1 MPFSYGQTPGKRRT
15 QTFLQRSMTSRA
27 EPNVP
32 SRLAVELLWQLLTI
46 CLGLLFVGA
55 SACAAQGYLPFLALA
70 GMPAGWGAAAFAS
83 WHRARRFSSHPYAW
97 AWIVGALTAI
107 GGVAA
112 GRACF
117 DALMSAEIRRV
128 EGALAREVTE
138 PGQFEVPGNR
148 LLRRTLLWGKAN
160 SNSRVTFGLS
170 DGTVVVREPDP
181 AHWPRAAQQP
191 CSQVIQPGWFRRWR
205 CAGQ

>member
-1 MPFSYGQTPGKRRT
+1 M
-15 QTFLQRSMTSRA
+15 SRA

-55 SACAAQGYLPFLALA
+55 SACAAQGYLPFVGLV
-70 GMPAGWGAAAFAS
+70 GMPAGWGAAAVAS

-97 AWIVGALTAI
+97 AWVVGALTAI
-107 GGVAA
+107 GGIAA

-128 EGALAREVTE
+128 ESALAGSRTE
-138 PGQFEVPGNR
+138 PGQLDIPGNR
-148 LLRRTLLWGKAN
+148 LLRTTLLWRKAS
-160 SNSRVTFGLS
+160 SNSRVTFGLP

-181 AHWPRAAQQP
+181 ALWPRTAQKP
-191 CSQVIQPGWFRRWR
+191 CTQVIQPGWFRHSR
-205 CAGQ
+205 CGGQ